1 MKKNHDYFKFQVIYF
16 IFVSASGFFFP
27 YFNVYLEQEL
37 GFTGSDIGLVIAISL
52 LTSVVISPLWGAIS
66 DKTGKY
72 KLMLRALLF
81 IYSVAAWLLFSV
93 NTLFWVILFTTI
105 MEAVGI
111 GLSPMLD
118 VLAVD
123 YCERTGKDFGKLRIA
138 ASMGWVFGTY
148 ATGFLVTTFLFD
160 LSLAMFVPLIGL
172 MIIAGLLTFLLPNA
186 ASKDN
191 NLEDSLATE
200 KPSAKMLL
208 KNKAF
213 IFLMIY
219 NFLTVSIID
228 AVAAFSGNHLV
239 VTLGAEASAIGWMNV
254 FAVVPE
260 FILFFFA
267 TKMMNKIGFKRF
279 YIIALLTLIARFA
292 IYAFTGNVL
301 VFLIASTLAPVMMI
315 GAIIG
320 NFMYIKKHVQRNLTG
335 TAFMINA
342 GILTLG
348 RAFYS
353 LLFGV
358 IYEWFGSFTLFKVS
372 IGFFIIALLILLPT
386 KHFEIFDGKPLHIT
400 DELEEG
406 MS

>member
-1 MKKNHDYFKFQVIYF
+1 MKKNHDYFKFQLVYF
-16 IFVSASGFFFP
+16 IFISASGFFFP

-37 GFTGSDIGLVIAISL
+37 GLTGSEIGLVIAISL
-52 LTSVVISPLWGAIS
+52 LTSVVISPLWGVIS

-72 KLMLRALLF
+72 KLMLRVLLF
-81 IYSVAAWLLFSV
+81 TYSIATWLLFRA
-93 NTLFWVILFTTI
+93 NTLFLVILFTSI

-111 GLSPMLD
+111 GLNPMLD

-138 ASMGWVFGTY
+138 ASMGWVFGSY
-148 ATGFLVTTFLFD
+148 MTGFLVTTFLFD
-160 LSLAMFVPLIGL
+160 LSFVMFIPLIGL
-172 MIIAGLLTFLLPNA
+172 MLVSGILTFLLPNA
-186 ASKDN
+186 QPNDSK
-191 NLEDSLATE
+191 EKAPLATE
-200 KPSAKMLL
+200 NPTAKRLL

-228 AVAAFSGNHLV
+228 AVATFSGNHLV
-239 VTLGAEASAIGWMNV
+239 LTLGAEASSIGWMTV

-260 FILFFFA
+260 FVLFFFA
-267 TKMMNKIGFKRF
+267 TKIMNKIGFKRF
-279 YIIALLTLIARFA
+279 YIIALVTLIIRFA
-292 IYAFTGNVL
+292 IYAFTNNVL
-301 VFLIASTLAPVMMI
+301 VFLFASVLSPVMMI

-320 NFMYIKKHVQRNLTG
+320 NFMYIKKHVQNNLTG

-372 IGFFIIALLILLPT
+372 IVFFIVALLILLPT
-386 KHFEIFDGKPLHIT
+386 KHFEIFDSKPLHIAGM
-400 DELEEG
+400 EEI
-406 MS
+406 S